1 MSKEKQDSL
10 KQDST
15 IITDNSTFGDIKI
28 NHTVVASI
36 VKLAA
41 LKVVG
46 VHTVGGSFYDGIAE
60 IFNKKGDV
68 GVKVAEDEAGCYLID
83 LRIVMN
89 FGVELAKVA
98 YQVQQSVSDQVRKM
112 THKEVSKV
120 NVIIDEVKL
129 PEENSSQ
136 DNDDWNAPHTD

>member
-1 MSKEKQDSL
+1 MSKEDIDPSKQNRA
-10 KQDST
+10 
-15 IITDNSTFGDIKI
+15 IIGDNSSFGDIKI

-60 IFNKKGDV
+60 IFNKKGDT
-68 GVKVAEDEAGCYLID
+68 GVKVAEDEAGCYIIE
-83 LRIVMN
+83 LRVVMN

-98 YQVQQSVSDQVRKM
+98 YQVQQSVSDQVKRM

-120 NVIIDEVKL
+120 NVVIDEVKL
-129 PEENSSQ
+129 PEDNPSQNS
-136 DNDDWNAPHTD
+136 DDWNAPHTD